1 MAGTMVRTGAA
12 ESVERFFQFSL
23 LGLVAS
29 GYLAVAGSGY
39 LDLPT
44 MVLTAAGLLLRALMI
59 AGIARFEISL
69 YAVNWVTLAYVCFY
83 PIDSYLLVHDFQR
96 ATVHLVFFLVVIK
109 ILTGKTNRD
118 HLYTAAIA
126 FVELLAAA
134 ILSASLNFF
143 AFLALYLLCAIAA
156 FTSAEIRRAL
166 QKSLQKTNQRPS
178 RMAGSRGLRVSTRLA
193 SLTGVVTAGILLLTA
208 GLFFLLPRTANAALR
223 QLISRRYHLTGFSNE
238 VTLGQVGEIQN
249 DSHVVM
255 HVKSYSRDLPPNLKW
270 RGAALSRFNG
280 RRWSESP
287 LANRLM
293 PVERGTVLVA
303 DEAQRRRTGR
313 RILYR
318 VDLNVADSDAVF
330 IAGVPEFLNVG
341 HARLIR
347 TPNDGFRF
355 AYVPLETAHYEV
367 SSFVGSPPDGALTES
382 QRQRYLQLPPLDGR
396 IAPLAIS
403 LAGSG
408 SDFERATAIQN
419 RLRRDYAYTLQLPSS
434 AAADPLANFLFERR
448 KGHCEYFAS
457 AMTVMLRT
465 MGIPA
470 RIVNGFQS
478 GTYNPISQLYAIRAS
493 DAHSWVEAYIPP
505 LGWRVFDPTPLA
517 ARPNANSW
525 WAKAGMYVDAAD
537 TFWQEWVLSYDLGRQ
552 VNLAERF
559 DETARRVR
567 WNWVADSTRTMS
579 RWKREIERWMAVY
592 AKTALGVA
600 IGLAVLIPVVIPLTR
615 MLATL
620 QRVRKIGR
628 GQATAADA
636 TLLYAR
642 MLDLMKRRGYQKPP
656 WFTPREFAANLP
668 ASHAAATVAEFTHAY
683 NALRFGGD
691 AQAATRLGKLLEEL
705 AGAASR

>member
-1 MAGTMVRTGAA
+1 MVSAA

-44 MVLTAAGLLLRALMI
+44 IALTAAGLLLRGLTI
-59 AGIARFEISL
+59 AGIVRFELSI
-69 YAVNWVTLAYVCFY
+69 YAINWITLAYVCFY
-83 PIDSYLLVHDFQR
+83 PIDSYFLVRDFQR

-109 ILTGKTNRD
+109 ILTGKSNRD

-134 ILSASLNFF
+134 ILSASLSFF

-156 FTSAEIRRAL
+156 FTSAEIRRSL
-166 QKSLQKTNQRPS
+166 QKSNQRAS
-178 RMAGSRGLRVSTRLA
+178 RMPSGRLHVSTRLA
-193 SLTGVVTAGILLLTA
+193 TLTGVITAGILVLTA

-223 QLISRRYHLTGFSNE
+223 QLISHRYHLTGFSNE
-238 VTLGQVGEIQN
+238 VTLGEVGEIQN

-255 HVKSYSRDLPPNLKW
+255 HVKSYSRDLPPDLKW
-270 RGAALSRFNG
+270 RGAALSRFDG

-287 LANRLM
+287 AGNRPM
-293 PVERGTVLVA
+293 PAERGTVPVA
-303 DEAQRRRTGR
+303 DAAQRRRAGR

-318 VDLNVADSDAVF
+318 VDLNLADSDAVF

-341 HARLIR
+341 RARLIR

-355 AYVPLETAHYEV
+355 GYVPVETAHYEV
-367 SSFVGSPPDGALTES
+367 SSFVGTFPGGALTES
-382 QRQRYLQLPPLDGR
+382 QRRGYLQLPPLDER
-396 IAPLAIS
+396 IAPLAVS

-408 SDFERATAIQN
+408 SDMERATAIQN
-419 RLRRDYAYTLQLPSS
+419 RLRRDYGYTLQLPSS
-434 AAADPLANFLFERR
+434 EVTDPLANFLFERR

-465 MGIPA
+465 LGIPA

-478 GTYNPISQLYAIRAS
+478 GTYNPISGLYAIRAS
-493 DAHSWVEAYIPP
+493 DAHSWVEAYMPR
-505 LGWRVFDPTPLA
+505 LGWMVFDPTPSA
-517 ARPNANSW
+517 ARPNGNSA
-525 WAKAGMYVDAAD
+525 WARIAMYLDAAD

-552 VNLAERF
+552 VNLAGRF
-559 DETARRVR
+559 DETARRAG
-567 WNWVADSTRTMS
+567 WTWAENSTRTAS
-579 RWKREIERWMAVY
+579 RWKREINGWLAAYGKWAFSLAAALAMLI
-592 AKTALGVA
+592 ALGPRVA
-600 IGLAVLIPVVIPLTR
+600 GRLTTHR
-615 MLATL
+615 
-620 QRVRKIGR
+620 RVRKIGR
-628 GQATAADA
+628 GEATAADA

-642 MLDLMKRRGYQKPP
+642 MLQLMKRRGYQKPP

-668 ASHAAATVAEFTHAY
+668 DSRAAATVAEFTNAY

-691 AQAATRLGKLLEEL
+691 AQAAKRLGNLLEEL
-705 AGAASR
+705 AGAESR

>member
-1 MAGTMVRTGAA
+1 MVRAGAA

-44 MVLTAAGLLLRALMI
+44 IVLTAAGLLLRGLTI
-59 AGIARFEISL
+59 AGIARFELSV
-69 YAVNWVTLAYVCFY
+69 YVVNWITLAYVCFY
-83 PIDSYLLVHDFQR
+83 PVDSYFLVRDFQR

-109 ILTGKTNRD
+109 ILTGKSNRD
-118 HLYTAAIA
+118 YLYTAAIA

-134 ILSASLNFF
+134 ILSASLSFF

-156 FTSAEIRRAL
+156 FTSAEIRRSL
-166 QKSLQKTNQRPS
+166 QKSNQRAS
-178 RMAGSRGLRVSTRLA
+178 RMRRSSGLHVSTRLA
-193 SLTGVVTAGILLLTA
+193 SLTGVITAGILLLTA

-223 QLISRRYHLTGFSNE
+223 QLISHRYHLTGFSNE
-238 VTLGQVGEIQN
+238 VTLGEVGEIQN

-270 RGAALSRFNG
+270 RGAALSRFDG

-287 LANRLM
+287 AGNRSM
-293 PVERGTVLVA
+293 PVERGTVQVA
-303 DEAQRRRTGR
+303 DEAQRRRAGR

-318 VDLNVADSDAVF
+318 VDLNLADSDAVF

-341 HARLIR
+341 RARLIR

-355 AYVPLETAHYEV
+355 GYVPVETAHYEV
-367 SSFVGSPPDGALTES
+367 SSFVGMYPGNALTEL
-382 QRQRYLQLPPLDGR
+382 QRRLYLQLPPLDER
-396 IAPLAIS
+396 IAPLAVS

-408 SDFERATAIQN
+408 SDLDRATAIQN
-419 RLRRDYAYTLQLPSS
+419 RLRRNYGYTLQLPSS
-434 AAADPLANFLFERR
+434 EVADPLANFLFERR

-465 MGIPA
+465 LGIPA

-478 GTYNPISQLYAIRAS
+478 GTYNPVSQLYVIRAS
-493 DAHSWVEAYIPP
+493 DAHSWVEAYMPR
-505 LGWRVFDPTPLA
+505 LGWTVFDPTPSA
-517 ARPNANSW
+517 ARPNANSL
-525 WAKAGMYVDAAD
+525 WAKIGMYLDAAD

-552 VNLAERF
+552 VNLAGRF
-559 DETARRVR
+559 DETARRAS
-567 WNWVADSTRTMS
+567 WTWAESSTRTAS
-579 RWKREIERWMAVY
+579 RWKREIDGWLAAY
-592 AKTALGVA
+592 GKWALGAAAALAMQFAFGPRVA
-600 IGLAVLIPVVIPLTR
+600 GKLAAHRRL
-615 MLATL
+615 
-620 QRVRKIGR
+620 RKIGR
-628 GQATAADA
+628 GEATAADA

-642 MLDLMKRRGYQKPP
+642 MLRLMKRRGYQKPP
-656 WFTPREFAANLP
+656 WFTPREFAATLP
-668 ASHAAATVAEFTHAY
+668 DPRAAATVAEFTNAY

-691 AQAATRLGKLLEEL
+691 AHAAKRLGNLLEEL
-705 AGAASR
+705 AGRGRR

>member
-1 MAGTMVRTGAA
+1 MGAA
-12 ESVERFFQFSL
+12 ETVERFFQFSL
-23 LGLVAS
+23 LGLVAG

-44 MVLTAAGLLLRALMI
+44 IVLTAAGLLLRGLMI
-59 AGIARFEISL
+59 AGVVRFEISIRV
-69 YAVNWVTLAYVCFY
+69 VNWVTLAYVCFY
-83 PIDSYLLVHDFQR
+83 PIDSYLLVRDFQR
-96 ATVHLVFFLVVIK
+96 ATVHLVFFLVVVK

-134 ILSASLNFF
+134 ILSASLSFF
-143 AFLALYLLCAIAA
+143 AFLALYLLCAVAA

-166 QKSLQKTNQRPS
+166 QKSRQKTNQRSS
-178 RMAGSRGLRVSTRLA
+178 RMAGSRGLHVSARLA
-193 SLTGVVTAGILLLTA
+193 SLSGIVTAGILLLTA

-223 QLISRRYHLTGFSNE
+223 QLMSHRYHLTGFSNE
-238 VTLGQVGEIQN
+238 VTLGEVGEIQS

-255 HVKSYSRDLPPNLKW
+255 HVKSYSLDLPPNLKW
-270 RGAALSRFNG
+270 RGAALSRFDG

-287 LANRLM
+287 VGNRLM
-293 PVERGTVLVA
+293 PVESGTALVA
-303 DEAQRRRTGR
+303 DEAQRRRVGR

-330 IAGVPEFLNVG
+330 IAGIPEFLNVVN
-341 HARLIR
+341 ARLIR

-355 AYVPLETAHYEV
+355 GDVPVETAHYEV
-367 SSFVGSPPDGALTES
+367 SSFVGNPPPGALAES
-382 QRQRYLQLPPLDGR
+382 QRRRYLQLPPLDGR
-396 IAPLAIS
+396 IGPLAAS
-403 LAGSG
+403 LAGTG

-419 RLRRDYAYTLQLPSS
+419 RLRRDYGYTLQLPSS
-434 AAADPLANFLFERR
+434 EVADPLANFLFVRR

-470 RIVNGFQS
+470 RLVNGFQS
-478 GTYNPISQLYAIRAS
+478 GTYNPISRLYVIRAS
-493 DAHSWVEAYIPP
+493 DAHSWVEAYMPS
-505 LGWRVFDPTPLA
+505 LGWTVFDPTPPA
-517 ARPNANSW
+517 ARPNADSL
-525 WAKAGMYVDAAD
+525 WAKMGMYLDAAD

-559 DETARRVR
+559 DETARRAR
-567 WNWVADSTRTMS
+567 WSWFEDSTRTAS
-579 RWKREIERWMAVY
+579 RWEREIDGWLAAY
-592 AKTALGVA
+592 GKWAFGGAA
-600 IGLAVLIPVVIPLTR
+600 ALAVLIALGTWLPRKLTSR
-615 MLATL
+615 RRA
-620 QRVRKIGR
+620 RKIGR

-642 MLDLMKRRGYQKPP
+642 MLRLMKRRGYQKPP

-668 ASHAAATVAEFTHAY
+668 DSRAAATVAEFTNAY

-705 AGAASR
+705 AGAESR